1 MLQVGQV
8 FQAGQEC
15 QVFQVY
21 KVFQVRQRNLGLS
34 CRHRISIQPEG
45 KRGAGGLFFLQI
57 ERY

>member
-45 KRGAGGLFFLQI
+45 KRGAGALLPSN
-57 ERY
+57 